1 MVIVKATAGSEAGN
15 MPSEELL
22 AAMGKYNEELTNAGI
37 MLAGEGLHPSSK
49 GARVRF
55 SGKQRTVTDGPFA
68 ETKELIAGFW
78 LWKVGSMREAI
89 EWVKRCPN
97 PMNEDSD
104 IEIRPIFEADDFGDT
119 FTPELREQ
127 EARIR
132 AQAQGLGA
140 PRFENSRELLIAG
153 LNESYTFE
161 SRRNIPAQWN
171 RFVPHLGKIAGQSGQ
186 KSYGVCWNYKAA
198 RGFDYLSG
206 VEVSAT
212 AKLPAGFTHVRL
224 PQQRYAVFEHRD
236 HVSSIAQTIDA
247 IWTKWAPDCGLKLAN
262 SPCFERYTE
271 DFNPKTG
278 VGGME
283 IWIPLAA

>member
-1 MVIVKATAGSEAGN
+1 
-15 MPSEELL
+15 
-22 AAMGKYNEELTNAGI
+22 
-37 MLAGEGLHPSSK
+37 
-49 GARVRF
+49 VRF
-55 SGKQRTVTDGPFA
+55 SGKNRTVTDGPFA

-78 LWKVGSMREAI
+78 LWKVGSMQEAI

-97 PMNEDSD
+97 PMSEDSD

-171 RFVPHLGKIAGQSGQ
+171 RFVPHLGKIPGQSG
-186 KSYGVCWNYKAA
+186 KHSFGVCWNYKPE

-212 AKLPAGFTHVRL
+212 DKLPAGFTHVRL

-236 HVSSIAQTIDA
+236 HVSSIGQTIDA

-271 DFNPKTG
+271 EFDPETG

-283 IWIPLAA
+283 VWIPLAA